1 MRGVQEDPG
10 LAEVKAVLRKL
21 QRLDPVADAG
31 HDQANQS
38 NPGLLAA
45 PAHPSSPPVRADI
58 SIFDRKHAAIAAA
71 GPKTR
76 PKRRIALQLFS
87 AGVLIGGVAILFAA
101 GTFHLPKSLRT
112 GTQTKD
118 TAAIAQTKE
127 SESKLLAEE
136 RRILSEGDVI
146 LARSRL
152 LRDEPGRRPE
162 VAFMLAQSYDPN
174 YLQSLAKTN
183 GLPDPAE
190 AERWYKRWHEL
201 AAQSGLE
208 MDSGRLQRIIN
219 AMH

>member
-21 QRLDPVADAG
+21 QRLDPAADAG
-31 HDQANQS
+31 RDRANQS
-38 NPGLLAA
+38 NPGSVAA
-45 PAHPSSPPVRADI
+45 RGHPSSPPLRADI
-58 SIFDRKHAAIAAA
+58 SVFDRKHAAIAAA
-71 GPKTR
+71 KPKTSS
-76 PKRRIALQLFS
+76 KRRIAPQLFG

-101 GTFHLPKSLRT
+101 GMIHLPKSLKT
-112 GTQTKD
+112 GTQTED
-118 TAAIAQTKE
+118 AGATAQLKE
-127 SESKLLAEE
+127 SESKLLAEV

-152 LRDEPGRRPE
+152 LRSEPERRAE
-162 VAFMLAQSYDPN
+162 VAFMLAQSHDPN